1 MLCMHDVCACGV
13 RVCVVCVCPP
23 GASEQFAWRVCNTL
37 PSRLMNG
44 IFPTYTTNTHTHTKT
59 DWLDSLMRET
69 GESVETDMT
78 ESILSEARD
87 VALDILEGMRTVAV
101 THASEAEELQ
111 SMFDAR

>member
-1 MLCMHDVCACGV
+1 
-13 RVCVVCVCPP
+13 
-23 GASEQFAWRVCNTL
+23 
-37 PSRLMNG
+37 MNG
-44 IFPTYTTNTHTHTKT
+44 IFPTYTTNTHTHTNT

-69 GESVETDMT
+69 GESVETDMM

-87 VALDILEGMRTVAV
+87 VALDILKGMRTVAV

>member
-1 MLCMHDVCACGV
+1 MV
-13 RVCVVCVCPP
+13 
-23 GASEQFAWRVCNTL
+23 F
-37 PSRLMNG
+37 
-44 IFPTYTTNTHTHTKT
+44 FPHTTNTHTHTKT

-87 VALDILEGMRTVAV
+87 VALDILKGMRTVAV

>member
-1 MLCMHDVCACGV
+1 
-13 RVCVVCVCPP
+13 
-23 GASEQFAWRVCNTL
+23 
-37 PSRLMNG
+37 
-44 IFPTYTTNTHTHTKT
+44 
-59 DWLDSLMRET
+59 MRET

-87 VALDILEGMRTVAV
+87 VALDNLEGMRTVAV